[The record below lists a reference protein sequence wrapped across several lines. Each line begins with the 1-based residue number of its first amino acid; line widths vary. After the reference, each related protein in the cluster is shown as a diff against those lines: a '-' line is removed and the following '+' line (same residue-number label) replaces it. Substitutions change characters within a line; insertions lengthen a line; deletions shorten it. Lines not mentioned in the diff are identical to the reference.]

1 MDIILGHEADIVLGR
16 VLLLGH
22 KRSLLDVLPR
32 DDLDVEAFVSSNEG
46 FAGRVLRLQVGGANE
61 PAHVNVMKM
70 KMIQSQLEEL
80 AFQVNESFLK
90 ARMIE
95 DEKKNKR
102 IMELEQER
110 ADAGSEFELY
120 KTAWNNPK
128 EARPIINR
136 RITALNKA
144 NLASLPLKQ
153 RLSTLPFPE
162 LKDVCS

>member
-70 KMIQSQLEEL
+70 IQSQLEEL

-102 IMELEQER
+102 IMELEHER

-144 NLASLPLKQ
+144 NLAKLTIETKAFNLTVP
-153 RLSTLPFPE
+153 RNE
-162 LKDVCS
+162 RRV